1 MTGEVVRGVRP
12 AVGRRGRDRLSR
24 TIYTALCTVLAIG
37 AIFPLV
43 WLLDFSF
50 AKSNELFSSKLLV
63 WPTPPQWHNYYLAL
77 TDGKV
82 PNYLLNSV
90 LITVVCTGL
99 IVVLS
104 VMMSY
109 AFIRMRW
116 KLSRTC
122 LNLVLLG
129 IMIPIHATLLPNF
142 LTFHALDITDTP
154 LALIIP
160 YVAFGLPQA
169 TFIMSGFISSV
180 PEEVEESALMDGCGI
195 FRIVFQI
202 VFPLMK
208 PAIVTVIIT
217 SYISIWNEFI
227 MAATYLTSDTWRTL
241 PFSVYNFAGM
251 YRSNY
256 AAQFAVMVLAALP
269 SLIVYVLL
277 NKHITKGIVTGAVKG

>member
-1 MTGEVVRGVRP
+1 MSDHGVAVP
-12 AVGRRGRDRLSR
+12 APGRRKKWRLSAV
-24 TIYTALCTVLAIG
+24 INVILCSLVAAG
-37 AIFPLV
+37 AIFPLL
-43 WLLDFSF
+43 WLLDFSL
-50 AKSNELFSSKLLV
+50 AKSNELFSSKVLI
-63 WPTPPQWHNYYLAL
+63 WPSPPQWHNYVLAL
-77 TDGKV
+77 TDGNV
-82 PNYLLNSV
+82 PQYLVNSL
-90 LITVVCTGL
+90 LITTVSVGL
-99 IVVLS
+99 VAVLG

-116 KLSRTC
+116 RLSRVF

-142 LTFHALDITDTP
+142 LTFHSIGITDSP

-169 TFIMSGFISSV
+169 TFIMSGFMASI
-180 PEEVEESALMDGCGI
+180 PEAVEESALIDGCGI
-195 FRIVFQI
+195 FRIVYQV

-208 PAIVTVIIT
+208 PAIITVIIT

-227 MAATYLTSDTWRTL
+227 MAATFLTSDTFRTL

-269 SLIVYVLL
+269 SLIVYIIL
-277 NKHITKGIVTGAVKG
+277 NKHITKGIVAGAVKG

>member
-1 MTGEVVRGVRP
+1 M
-12 AVGRRGRDRLSR
+12 SR
-24 TIYTALCTVLAIG
+24 IYKIKIFCKKLKSRYIFIILCLLAAIG
-37 AIFPLV
+37 CIFPLI
-43 WLLDFSF
+43 WLIDFSLV
-50 AKSNELFSSKLLV
+50 KSNELFSDKFLI
-63 WPTPPQWHNYYLAL
+63 WPRSPQWRNYYLAL

-82 PNYLLNSV
+82 PPYLLNSIF
-90 LITVVCTGL
+90 ITILCVGL

-104 VMMSY
+104 IMMSY
-109 AFIRMRW
+109 AFIRMKW
-116 KLSRTC
+116 KFNKLL

-142 LTFHALDITDTP
+142 LTFRDLKMIDTP

-169 TFIMSGFISSV
+169 TFIMTGFMASI
-180 PEEVEESALMDGCGI
+180 PDAIEESALIDGCGI
-195 FRIVFQI
+195 FRVLFQI
-202 VFPLMK
+202 VFPVMK
-208 PAIVTVIIT
+208 PSIITVIIT

-227 MAATYLTSDTWRTL
+227 MAATFLTSDRFRTL

-269 SLIVYVLL
+269 SLIIYIML
-277 NKHITKGIVTGAVKG
+277 NKHITKGIIAGAVKG